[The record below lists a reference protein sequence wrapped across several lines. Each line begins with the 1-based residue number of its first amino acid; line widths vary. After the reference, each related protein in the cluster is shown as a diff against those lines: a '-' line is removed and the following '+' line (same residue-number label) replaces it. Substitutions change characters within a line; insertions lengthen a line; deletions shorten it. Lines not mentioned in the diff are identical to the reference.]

1 MIFSSVSVKVSSK
14 RITGRPL
21 PASEAVSVTVCRVQG
36 AVVPISVSTNS
47 TSVPVWAFSAR
58 PER

>member
-36 AVVPISVSTNS
+36 AVVPISVSAYS
-47 TSVPVWAFSAR
+47 SSVPVWAF
-58 PER
+58 